1 VIEARRRIQ
10 EYEVSMEGILAGTA
24 SPWAGAKAAHP
35 YGLASPATKQNF
47 YVVARAGLVHAGG
60 PYFPEPAMTY
70 LLPPL
75 NALRAFEAAAR
86 HLSFKQAAHELH
98 VTAGA
103 VSQQVRLLEERL
115 GVQLFER
122 LTRQVVLTP
131 AGEAYL
137 TPIRKAFCRIGE
149 ATAELK
155 PEGITNLLHIGV
167 NGSVDIDDLRRRLA
181 QFRRAQPQVAAR
193 ISQPA
198 GLHELLEG
206 KVDVLIERS
215 LRRHPGY
222 RCDPMENGFL
232 IAPLGTADCPEVET
246 LRSCL
251 LAASPPPAMSRRTSR
266 SRLTA

>member
-1 VIEARRRIQ
+1 
-10 EYEVSMEGILAGTA
+10 
-24 SPWAGAKAAHP
+24 
-35 YGLASPATKQNF
+35 
-47 YVVARAGLVHAGG
+47 
-60 PYFPEPAMTY
+60 MTY

-122 LTRQVVLTP
+122 LTRQVILTP

-137 TPIRKAFCRIGE
+137 MPLRQAFHRIAE
-149 ATAELK
+149 ATAALR
-155 PEGITNLLHIGV
+155 PEGITSLLHVGV
-167 NGSVDIDDLRRRLA
+167 HGGVDVDGLRTRLA
-181 QFRRAQPQVAAR
+181 QFRRAQPQVALR

-206 KVDVLIERS
+206 KVDVLIEGS

-222 RCDPMENGFL
+222 RCDPVEDGFL
-232 IAPLGTADCPEVET
+232 IAPLGTADCPEVDT

-251 LAASPPPAMSRRTSR
+251 LAVSAPSTVLRRAAR
-266 SRLTA
+266 SRLPA

>member
-1 VIEARRRIQ
+1 
-10 EYEVSMEGILAGTA
+10 
-24 SPWAGAKAAHP
+24 
-35 YGLASPATKQNF
+35 
-47 YVVARAGLVHAGG
+47 
-60 PYFPEPAMTY
+60 MTY

-86 HLSFKQAAHELH
+86 HLSFKQAGHELH

-103 VSQQVRLLEERL
+103 VSQQVRLLEEL

-122 LTRQVVLTP
+122 LTRQVILTP

-137 TPIRKAFCRIGE
+137 TPIRNAFGRIAE
-149 ATAELK
+149 TTAGLR

-167 NGSVDIDDLRRRLA
+167 HGGIDIDDLRTRLA

-206 KVDVLIERS
+206 KVDVLIEGCSRH
-215 LRRHPGY
+215 HPGY
-222 RCDPMENGFL
+222 RCDPLEHGVL

-246 LRSCL
+246 LRFCL
-251 LAASPPPAMSRRTSR
+251 LAPSQPSTVPTSNCAITPYSVACQAGDR
-266 SRLTA
+266 VHLRQFATRCRQVQ

>member
-1 VIEARRRIQ
+1 
-10 EYEVSMEGILAGTA
+10 
-24 SPWAGAKAAHP
+24 
-35 YGLASPATKQNF
+35 
-47 YVVARAGLVHAGG
+47 
-60 PYFPEPAMTY
+60 MTY

-137 TPIRKAFCRIGE
+137 TPIRKAFGRIAE

-155 PEGITNLLHIGV
+155 PEGTTSLLHIGV
-167 NGSVDIDDLRRRLA
+167 HGCVDIDDLRRRLA
-181 QFRRAQPQVAAR
+181 QFRRAQAQVAAR
-193 ISQPA
+193 RIRQGSQ
-198 GLHELLEG
+198 
-206 KVDVLIERS
+206 VDDDDAL
-215 LRRHPGY
+215 
-222 RCDPMENGFL
+222 NGPPR
-232 IAPLGTADCPEVET
+232 AP
-246 LRSCL
+246 
-251 LAASPPPAMSRRTSR
+251 AASR
-266 SRLTA
+266 SADRALDRG

>member
-1 VIEARRRIQ
+1 
-10 EYEVSMEGILAGTA
+10 
-24 SPWAGAKAAHP
+24 
-35 YGLASPATKQNF
+35 
-47 YVVARAGLVHAGG
+47 
-60 PYFPEPAMTY
+60 MTY

-103 VSQQVRLLEERL
+103 ISQQVRLLEERL

-122 LTRQVVLTP
+122 RTRQVVLTS
-131 AGEAYL
+131 AGETYL
-137 TPIRKAFCRIGE
+137 AQVRKAFRRLAE

-155 PEGITNLLHIGV
+155 PEGVTSLLHIGLHASFALD
-167 NGSVDIDDLRRRLA
+167 GLRARLA
-181 QFRRAQPQVAAR
+181 RFRRAEPQLAIR

-206 KVDVLIERS
+206 KVDVVIADRVQ
-215 LRRHPGY
+215 RYPGY
-222 RCDPMENGFL
+222 KCEPLENGFL
-232 IAPLGTADCPEVET
+232 IAPLGTADCPEIET

-251 LAASPPPAMSRRTSR
+251 LGDGELARPATPRAALVVGRPSPARRPSKP
-266 SRLTA
+266 SFSA

>member
-1 VIEARRRIQ
+1 
-10 EYEVSMEGILAGTA
+10 
-24 SPWAGAKAAHP
+24 
-35 YGLASPATKQNF
+35 
-47 YVVARAGLVHAGG
+47 
-60 PYFPEPAMTY
+60 MTY

-103 VSQQVRLLEERL
+103 VSQHVRLLEERL
-115 GVQLFER
+115 GAQLFER
-122 LTRQVVLTP
+122 LARQVVLTR

-137 TPIRKAFCRIGE
+137 TPIRKAFAGIAE

-155 PEGITNLLHIGV
+155 PEGITTVLHIGV
-167 NGSVDIDDLRRRLA
+167 HGGVDIDDLRGRLA
-181 QFRRAQPQVAAR
+181 QFRRAQPQIAAR

-206 KVDVLIERS
+206 KIDVLIEGS
-215 LRRHPGY
+215 VRRHPGY
-222 RCDPMENGFL
+222 RCDPLEHGFL

-246 LRSCL
+246 LRFCL
-251 LAASPPPAMSRRTSR
+251 LADSPPVSRRALR
-266 SRLTA
+266 ARLSA

>member
-1 VIEARRRIQ
+1 
-10 EYEVSMEGILAGTA
+10 
-24 SPWAGAKAAHP
+24 
-35 YGLASPATKQNF
+35 
-47 YVVARAGLVHAGG
+47 
-60 PYFPEPAMTY
+60 MTY

-103 VSQQVRLLEERL
+103 ISQQIRLLEERL

-122 LTRQVVLTP
+122 RTRQVVLTLP
-131 AGEAYL
+131 GETYL
-137 TPIRKAFCRIGE
+137 AQVRKAFRRLAD

-155 PEGITNLLHIGV
+155 PEGVTSLLHIGLHA
-167 NGSVDIDDLRRRLA
+167 SFALDALRARLA
-181 QFRRAQPQVAAR
+181 QFRRAEPQLGIR

-206 KVDVLIERS
+206 KVDVVIADRVQ
-215 LRRHPGY
+215 RYPGY
-222 RCDPMENGFL
+222 KCEPLENGFL
-232 IAPLGTADCPEVET
+232 IGPLGTADCPEIET

-251 LAASPPPAMSRRTSR
+251 LGDGELARSATSR
-266 SRLTA
+266 AALVVGRPSPARRPAKPSFSA

>member
-1 VIEARRRIQ
+1 LSRER
-10 EYEVSMEGILAGTA
+10 VSCILVDQ
-24 SPWAGAKAAHP
+24 HP
-35 YGLASPATKQNF
+35 
-47 YVVARAGLVHAGG
+47 
-60 PYFPEPAMTY
+60 PEPAMTY

-103 VSQQVRLLEERL
+103 ISQQVRQLEERL

-122 LTRQVVLTP
+122 LTRQVILTP

-137 TPIRKAFCRIGE
+137 APVRKAFHRIAE
-149 ATAELK
+149 ATSELK
-155 PEGITNLLHIGV
+155 PEGITSLLHIGV
-167 NGSVDIDDLRRRLA
+167 HGGVDIDGLRTRLA
-181 QFRRAQPQVAAR
+181 QFRRVQPQVAVR

-206 KVDVLIERS
+206 KVEVVIEGS
-215 LRRHPGY
+215 PRRHPGY
-222 RCDPMENGFL
+222 RCEPVEGGYL
-232 IAPLGTADCPEVET
+232 IAPLGTAGCPEIET

-251 LAASPPPAMSRRTSR
+251 LAVSPSSTEPRRAVR
-266 SRLTA
+266 PRLAV

>member
-1 VIEARRRIQ
+1 
-10 EYEVSMEGILAGTA
+10 
-24 SPWAGAKAAHP
+24 
-35 YGLASPATKQNF
+35 
-47 YVVARAGLVHAGG
+47 
-60 PYFPEPAMTY
+60 MTY

-122 LTRQVVLTP
+122 RTRQIILTSG
-131 AGEAYL
+131 GETYL
-137 TPIRKAFCRIGE
+137 ARVRQAFRGLAE

-155 PEGITNLLHIGV
+155 PEGVTSLLHIGLHA
-167 NGSVDIDDLRRRLA
+167 SFAVDGLRARLSR
-181 QFRRAQPQVAAR
+181 FRRAQPQIAVR

-206 KVDVLIERS
+206 KVDVVIADRVQ
-215 LRRHPGY
+215 RHPGY
-222 RCDPMENGFL
+222 RCEPLDSGFL
-232 IAPLGTADCPEVET
+232 IGPLGTADCPEIET

-251 LAASPPPAMSRRTSR
+251 LGHVELGPPAKTKAPSPPKDANIEVQ
-266 SRLTA
+266 

>member
-1 VIEARRRIQ
+1 
-10 EYEVSMEGILAGTA
+10 
-24 SPWAGAKAAHP
+24 
-35 YGLASPATKQNF
+35 
-47 YVVARAGLVHAGG
+47 
-60 PYFPEPAMTY
+60 MTY

-103 VSQQVRLLEERL
+103 ISQQVRLLEERL

-122 LTRQVVLTP
+122 LTRQVILTP

-137 TPIRKAFCRIGE
+137 APLGQAFHRIAE
-149 ATAELK
+149 ATAELR
-155 PEGITNLLHIGV
+155 PAGIASLLHVGV
-167 NGSVDIDDLRRRLA
+167 SGGLDLDGLRARLA
-181 QFRRAQPQVAAR
+181 QFRRTQPQVALR

-206 KVDVLIERS
+206 KVDVLIEGN

-222 RCDPMENGFL
+222 RCDPVEDGFL
-232 IAPLGTADCPEVET
+232 IVLAGTADCPEVET

-251 LAASPPPAMSRRTSR
+251 RALSLPATMPRRTAR
-266 SRLTA
+266 SRLPA

>member
-1 VIEARRRIQ
+1 
-10 EYEVSMEGILAGTA
+10 
-24 SPWAGAKAAHP
+24 
-35 YGLASPATKQNF
+35 
-47 YVVARAGLVHAGG
+47 
-60 PYFPEPAMTY
+60 MTY

-122 LTRQVVLTP
+122 LTRQVILTR

-137 TPIRKAFCRIGE
+137 TPIRKAFGRIAD

-155 PEGITNLLHIGV
+155 PEGTTSVLHIGV
-167 NGSVDIDDLRRRLA
+167 HGGIDIDDLRMRLA
-181 QFRRAQPQVAAR
+181 QFRRTQPQIAAR

-206 KVDVLIERS
+206 KVDVLIEGS

-222 RCDPMENGFL
+222 RCDPLQRGFL

-246 LRSCL
+246 LRFCL
-251 LAASPPPAMSRRTSR
+251 LAVSPSSAVPRRTAR

>member
-1 VIEARRRIQ
+1 
-10 EYEVSMEGILAGTA
+10 
-24 SPWAGAKAAHP
+24 
-35 YGLASPATKQNF
+35 
-47 YVVARAGLVHAGG
+47 
-60 PYFPEPAMTY
+60 MTY

-103 VSQQVRLLEERL
+103 ISQHVRLLEERL

-122 LTRQVVLTP
+122 LTRQVILTP

-137 TPIRKAFCRIGE
+137 APIRKAFGRIAE

-155 PEGITNLLHIGV
+155 PEGIANLLHIGV
-167 NGSVDIDDLRRRLA
+167 HGCVDIDDLRRRLA
-181 QFRRAQPQVAAR
+181 QFRRDQPQVAVR

-198 GLHELLEG
+198 GMRELLEG
-206 KVDVLIERS
+206 KVDVLIEGN

-222 RCDPMENGFL
+222 RCAPLANGFL
-232 IAPLGTADCPEVET
+232 IAPLGTADCAEVET

-251 LAASPPPAMSRRTSR
+251 LVVGPPSAVSRRTLR

>member
-1 VIEARRRIQ
+1 
-10 EYEVSMEGILAGTA
+10 
-24 SPWAGAKAAHP
+24 
-35 YGLASPATKQNF
+35 
-47 YVVARAGLVHAGG
+47 
-60 PYFPEPAMTY
+60 MTY

-98 VTAGA
+98 VTGGA

-122 LTRQVVLTP
+122 LTRQVILTP

-137 TPIRKAFCRIGE
+137 APVRQAFRRLAV

-155 PEGITNLLHIGV
+155 PEGIASLLHIGV
-167 NGSVDIDDLRRRLA
+167 HAGFDIDGLRTRLA
-181 QFRRAQPQVAAR
+181 QFRRTQPEIAVR
-193 ISQPA
+193 LSQPA

-206 KVDVLIERS
+206 KVDMVIEGN

-222 RCDPMENGFL
+222 RCEAVEGGFL
-232 IAPLGTADCPEVET
+232 IGPLGTAECPEVEV

-251 LAASPPPAMSRRTSR
+251 LAAGRTSGLPRRAVR
-266 SRLTA
+266 SRLPT